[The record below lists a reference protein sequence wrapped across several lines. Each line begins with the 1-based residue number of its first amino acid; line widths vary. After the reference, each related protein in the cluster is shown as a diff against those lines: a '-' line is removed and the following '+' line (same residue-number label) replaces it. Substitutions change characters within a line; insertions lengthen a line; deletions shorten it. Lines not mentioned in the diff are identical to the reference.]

1 MAAKKA
7 CRNLNQDLNQDLA
20 KGAAVFR
27 IKASCATNWDRNS
40 RETKSALS
48 RFTKRIRSGDDVS
61 RDRAVENGWFE
72 TVIVN

>member
-1 MAAKKA
+1 M
-7 CRNLNQDLNQDLA
+7 L
-20 KGAAVFR
+20 R
-27 IKASCATNWDRNS
+27 IKVSCATSWGRNS

-61 RDRAVENGWFE
+61 RDRAIKNGWFE